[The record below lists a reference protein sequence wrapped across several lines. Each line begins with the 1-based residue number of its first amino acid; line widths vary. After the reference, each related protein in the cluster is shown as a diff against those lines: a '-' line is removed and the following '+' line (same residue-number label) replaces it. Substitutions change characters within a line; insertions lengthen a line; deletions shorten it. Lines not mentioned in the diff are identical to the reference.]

1 MIKRR
6 KHTVPSLNMA
16 SMPDLIFTVLFFFM
30 IASHMR
36 NSSPMVSLQTPAG
49 TQLSQPDRKSAL
61 VYMYVGSDSKQVQVG
76 NRMVGVQ
83 GIHAAIQA
91 ERQNLST
98 EDRRLMT
105 VCLKADRQ
113 TPMWLISDVKQ
124 ALREANATR
133 IIYAA
138 KENKSAVNSR

>member
-36 NSSPMVSLQTPAG
+36 NSSPMVSLQTPTG

-76 NRMVGVQ
+76 NRMVASSAP
-83 GIHAAIQA
+83 AAC
-91 ERQNLST
+91 SWPT
-98 EDRRLMT
+98 SRRT
-105 VCLKADRQ
+105 K
-113 TPMWLISDVKQ
+113 TPGTS
-124 ALREANATR
+124 
-133 IIYAA
+133 
-138 KENKSAVNSR
+138 